1 MGLLFLLR
9 CALEPKNE
17 LNNFQFFDLK
27 MTRQSLKLEKFMP
40 DQVEITFDHVRWPK
54 VISTPGGCTLWT
66 RQWNLVSNTRNV
78 FLEKFTKTWWR
89 NYSQTILL
97 KIIIERISEST
108 VCNIIICVFIVCP
121 SRGLPK
127 YIKAKVLTTFF
138 YLIESFLNGTSFS
151 TTFRV

>member
-54 VISTPGGCTLWT
+54 VISTPGGGAHYEPDNEIWSVTQEMFFWKNLQKRGGETIPTL
-66 RQWNLVSNTRNV
+66 
-78 FLEKFTKTWWR
+78 
-89 NYSQTILL
+89 
-97 KIIIERISEST
+97 
-108 VCNIIICVFIVCP
+108 
-121 SRGLPK
+121 
-127 YIKAKVLTTFF
+127 F
-138 YLIESFLNGTSFS
+138 Y
-151 TTFRV
+151 